1 MLPQPPD
8 ILLEQ
13 KEFKIEYRN
22 PISIA
27 MRGYELNSIS
37 QLVQFLAP
45 MAQIDPT
52 VLRRL
57 NISRIAELGAEILRT
72 PPSVIK
78 DEAQFNAE
86 QEAEQQQQMMMAQLQ
101 QGQIVAGIDE
111 TSASAEA
118 KRAQASATIAGA

>member
-1 MLPQPPD
+1 MLPQLPD

-57 NISRIAELGAEILRT
+57 NISRIAELAAEILRT